1 MAAIESKRSSL
12 RMQPATR
19 NRSKSKKPGKLP
31 ASLRYTEA
39 KRGKT
44 TIRRYDGRRFHR
56 FEEAKGKSLDYIEF
70 FTAGGYHSLDIVFE
84 DKTSV
89 HFVIEPVFT
98 LDAEYSDSKT
108 GNLRS
113 IKKWPLMRSA
123 SFNS

>member
-1 MAAIESKRSSL
+1 MAVIESKHSSL
-12 RMQPATR
+12 RTQPATR
-19 NRSKSKKPGKLP
+19 RTPKTKKQSKLP
-31 ASLRYTEA
+31 VSLRFTET

-70 FTAGGYHSLDIVFE
+70 FTAGGYHSLDIAFD

-89 HFVIEPVFT
+89 HFVIEPAFT

-108 GNLRS
+108 GNWRS
-113 IKKWPLMRSA
+113 LKKWPLIRNA